1 MIDTL
6 AAFDIPMT
14 AASLD
19 SKVETKAMGENGE
32 VLTGDAAMAALMAM
46 WASLFQQQVVD
57 QPAQQG
63 QLLQGNSMAK
73 AEGEPVAA
81 EGEAP
86 VLEQMVADGPR
97 GVAGLLKAMQAKGF
111 NVAAW
116 AEAMAPA
123 LEAQQN
129 AAPACGEG
137 AVAALVA
144 EVAPQVT
151 APPTPDAAAAAVPVT
166 EALPAPKTASDL
178 KLPVETPEPE
188 REASAQGAVEAPQ
201 PVAEVP
207 QPVAPAP
214 VAAPVVAPESVEAAV
229 QEAVAPVAPK
239 AAAKV
244 SGGAALGAAKDESRV
259 RRGEMRKGAVESV
272 ADPAATQAPVFETVV
287 ELRKQIV
294 ERPVVTVNAPQEKE
308 PEPTAAPVD
317 INPAAAQLGGTPTN
331 PLVETA
337 DAPVEQAA
345 PAVTGVIEQSV
356 VAAKAEPA
364 IAPAKTNEAA
374 ANFPKPEKAE
384 PAPAEVLPAQSATPA
399 PASEPAR
406 VTRPQAVTQTYQ
418 SRNVNSQPFTAP
430 APREAKTISIRIPL
444 TDGAA
449 SGGQATRHIDLVFQ
463 HRNQDL
469 TLQFQAPSKE
479 IQKNLEDSM
488 SNLMNQLRSDNW
500 VSKASETQPVHA
512 GVEAALETPKRVEN
526 ILTPAP
532 APDYQREAITTS
544 QGQAFQFEDQGGQG
558 QGREE
563 QRQQSQKQR
572 QSSGAFAEELAEQ
585 EQD

>member
-57 QPAQQG
+57 VHTHQG
-63 QLLQGNSMAK
+63 QMLQGNSMTR

-81 EGEAP
+81 EGEP
-86 VLEQMVADGPR
+86 QVLEQMAAEGPR

-123 LEAQQN
+123 LEAQQK
-129 AAPACGEG
+129 AAPEG
-137 AVAALVA
+137 AVATLVA
-144 EVAPQVT
+144 EVVGEAKAAGTAPAVGEALVDAKQAAPQ
-151 APPTPDAAAAAVPVT
+151 
-166 EALPAPKTASDL
+166 LQ
-178 KLPVETPEPE
+178 VETVEPE
-188 REASAQGAVEAPQ
+188 REEKRAAIVDAPA
-201 PVAEVP
+201 PVAELP
-207 QPVAPAP
+207 QQVAEAPAPAAPVVVAPAP
-214 VAAPVVAPESVEAAV
+214 VTPQAVAAPVETAAQATAVKEVA
-229 QEAVAPVAPK
+229 APRAIGRT
-239 AAAKV
+239 
-244 SGGAALGAAKDESRV
+244 GGASGVGAAREESRV
-259 RRGEMRKGAVESV
+259 RRETGRKGEVE
-272 ADPAATQAPVFETVV
+272 AMPTMAAGEAPAFETVV

-294 ERPVVTVNAPQEKE
+294 DRPVVAVNAPQENESDKATPVE
-308 PEPTAAPVD
+308 TNQAVPLMAGPVVTADMPEAPV
-317 INPAAAQLGGTPTN
+317 AEQ
-331 PLVETA
+331 
-337 DAPVEQAA
+337 APVVASAVEQ
-345 PAVTGVIEQSV
+345 PV
-356 VAAKAEPA
+356 VRMQAEPA
-364 IAPAKTNEAA
+364 AAPAKTAEAA
-374 ANFPKPEKAE
+374 VNVSKPEKVEAPPAE
-384 PAPAEVLPAQSATPA
+384 TLPSQAPAPAPT
-399 PASEPAR
+399 SESPR
-406 VTRPQAVTQTYQ
+406 VGRSQAVTQTYA
-418 SRNVNSQPFTAP
+418 SRNVDSQPFAAP

-444 TDGAA
+444 TEGSAN
-449 SGGQATRHIDLVFQ
+449 GGQATRHIDLVFQ

-500 VSKASETQPVHA
+500 VSKAAEPQSMHGA
-512 GVEAALETPKRVEN
+512 VEAALETPKRVEN

-532 APDYQREAITTS
+532 APDYQREPITTS

-563 QRQQSQKQR
+563 RRQQSQKQQ
-572 QSSGAFAEELAEQ
+572 QSSGAFSDELAEQ